1 MVRPVVSMSER
12 GVTQCESFV
21 FALLMRVA
29 PIACQ
34 KVLALIVGL
43 IASGRS
49 FSPSGRMNHHH
60 A

>member
-1 MVRPVVSMSER
+1 MVRCVVSMSEHA
-12 GVTQCESFV
+12 V
-21 FALLMRVA
+21 ALCKPVVLVLLIRVA

-34 KVLALIVGL
+34 KVLASIVGL

-49 FSPSGRMNHHH
+49 FSPGDRMNHHH